1 MHNLRTDSLYF
12 FASYTLWSKLYHET
26 FVGHE
31 GLAMGFLVVA
41 ISKSKVIDFVAAV
54 ADAFGKGDVSVLDQ
68 SVEFFIVELVKL
80 VKRFDCLIIDD
91 PDTLV
96 DGVFDAVFR
105 RPATAAG
112 IEDTEGK
119 DEAESETKAVI
130 TKSSPE

>member
-54 ADAFGKGDVSVLDQ
+54 ADTFGKGDVSVLDQ

-91 PDTLV
+91 FS
-96 DGVFDAVFR
+96 GVQLQPRVLKIPKVR
-105 RPATAAG
+105 MRP
-112 IEDTEGK
+112 
-119 DEAESETKAVI
+119 
-130 TKSSPE
+130 SPKPRP